1 MIPEAK
7 LRAFRERVESELRQ
21 DILPFWMNHAP
32 DEQNG
37 GFFGAIENDLTVR
50 AMAPKGVILNARILW
65 TFSRAYRVYRE
76 QPLLWMAERAN
87 DYLLKHFWDPDY
99 GGVYWTVDYRGAPA
113 DTTKKIYAQ
122 AFSLY
127 AFAEYSIAA
136 ENDGALHRALELFR
150 LIESKAGDRF
160 YGGYVESF
168 ARDWSPAQDQR
179 LSEVDMDERKS
190 MNTNLHV
197 LEAYT
202 GLASA
207 AADAR
212 VKQSLEQLL
221 EVFLTR
227 ILDPAT
233 RHFRMFFDEA
243 WTPRSDHISFGHDIE
258 GSWLLCDAADALDRR
273 ALRRRA
279 GDAAIAMARA
289 VLAEGRNA
297 DGSLSYEAD
306 SGGII
311 DDSRD
316 WWPQAEGVVGFLNAF
331 ELTEEGPFLQA
342 SLDCW
347 DFIDCAMIDRTH
359 GEWFWRVTVE
369 GTPDRSRM
377 KVDQWKCPYHNGRM
391 CFEVMARL
399 DRLSRRLGRPDE
411 AQSSASRG
419 NDYERK

>member
-1 MIPEAK
+1 MIPETR
-7 LRAFRERVESELRQ
+7 LRSFREHVESELRR
-21 DILPFWMNHAP
+21 DILPFWMRHAP
-32 DEQNG
+32 DEQYG
-37 GFFGAIENDLTVR
+37 GFVGAIENDLTVR
-50 AMAPKGVILNARILW
+50 ATAPKGAVLNARILW

-87 DYLLKHFWDPDY
+87 DYLLRHFWDPDY

-127 AFAEYSIAA
+127 AFAEYARSA
-136 ENDGALHRALELFR
+136 EDDDALHRALELFR
-150 LIESKAGDRF
+150 LIESKAGERVH
-160 YGGYVESF
+160 GGYVESF
-168 ARDWSPAQDQR
+168 SRDWSPAQDQR
-179 LSEVDMDERKS
+179 LSEVDMDEKKS

-202 GLASA
+202 GLAST
-207 AADAR
+207 AADAP
-212 VKQSLEQLL
+212 VKERLEELL

-227 ILDPAT
+227 VLDPAM

-258 GSWLLCDAADALDRR
+258 GSWLLCEAADAVGSRV
-273 ALRRRA
+273 LRRRA
-279 GDAAIAMARA
+279 EDAAIAMARA
-289 VLAEGRNA
+289 VLAEARNS

-331 ELTEEGPFLQA
+331 ELTDEESFLQA

-347 DFIDCAMIDRTH
+347 DFIDRTMIDKTH
-359 GEWFWRVTVE
+359 GEWYWKVTRE
-369 GTPDRSRM
+369 GMPDPSRM
-377 KVDQWKCPYHNGRM
+377 KVDLWKCPYHNGRM

-399 DRLSRRLGRPDE
+399 DRLSL
-411 AQSSASRG
+411 SAG
-419 NDYERK
+419 L